1 MSRRSI
7 HVSICTLVTFLVLVS
22 AGMAQS
28 TGWQRGQGPLS
39 TRWTSQVLPAN
50 VHPEYPRPQLV
61 RDDWQSLNGLWDYAI
76 RPTNAPAPSE
86 HFDGQILVP
95 FSITSA
101 LSGVMDQVGPGNM
114 LWYRRSFEIPSRW
127 RTGRVLLH
135 FGAVDWAATVW
146 VNGHQVGSH
155 EGGYTPF
162 SCDVTSALADSAGQE
177 VVVSVWDPT
186 DAGFQPRGK
195 QVRNPHGIWY
205 TPTTGIWQTVWA
217 ETVPDTYIEAIRI
230 TPDVD
235 AGALRLLVHT
245 NQKTAGVTVRAEVV
259 DDGTVASATGRAGD
273 QIVLEIDHPR
283 LWSPE
288 TPFLYDLHVSL
299 IRNGQSID
307 SVKSYFGMRKISLG
321 KGPDGV
327 LRLLLN
333 DKALFQFGPL
343 DQGFWPDGIYTAPT
357 DEALR
362 YDIEVTKR
370 LGFNMIRKHVKI
382 EPERW
387 YYWADKLGILV
398 WQDMPS
404 GDAYIRPNEPD
415 ITRVAQSA
423 YHFDRELK
431 ELIDSRYN
439 HPSIVMW
446 VPFNEGWG
454 QFETGRITSWIK
466 NYDPSRLVDSTS
478 GWADRGVGD
487 VHDIHAYPG
496 PTAPVVEPYRAVV
509 LGEFGGLGLPLPGH
523 TWQSEDNWGY
533 RSFKNAQELT
543 DAYVQLLEKLKPL
556 VADRGLAAAVYTQ
569 TTDVEVEVNGL
580 MTYDRAVVKMDQ
592 EKVRQANE
600 ELYGKVPE

>member
-1 MSRRSI
+1 MSRRLPCFLLA
-7 HVSICTLVTFLVLVS
+7 VSLTCLLSVF
-22 AGMAQS
+22 GGWAQQ
-28 TGWQRGQGPLS
+28 TDWQPKEGRLS
-39 TRWTSQVLPAN
+39 TRWTSQVSPSN
-50 VHPEYPRPQLV
+50 VHQEYPRPQMV
-61 RDDWQSLNGLWDYAI
+61 REKWKNLNGLWRYAV
-76 RPTNAPAPSE
+76 RPNNMPAPAA
-86 HFDGQILVP
+86 HFDGEILVP

-101 LSGVMDQVGPGNM
+101 LSGVMSRVGPENT
-114 LWYRRSFEIPSRW
+114 LWYRRSFEVPDGW
-127 RTGRVLLH
+127 GDGHVLLH
-135 FGAVDWAATVW
+135 FGAVDWAADVW
-146 VNGHQVGSH
+146 VNGTKVGSH
-155 EGGYTPF
+155 QGGYTPF
-162 SCDVTSALADSAGQE
+162 SCDITPALREGRDQE
-177 VVVSVWDPT
+177 VLVSVWDPT

-205 TPTTGIWQTVWA
+205 TPTTGIWQTVWI
-217 ETVPDTYIEAIRI
+217 ESVPDTYVESIRV

-235 AGALRLLVHT
+235 ANVLRLVVST
-245 NQKTAGVTVRAEVV
+245 NRGADGLSVQAEAL
-259 DDGTVASATGRAGD
+259 DGSAVASGSGRPGREFGLTVAN
-273 QIVLEIDHPR
+273 PK

-288 TPFLYDLHVSL
+288 TPFLYDLRVSL
-299 IRNGQSID
+299 VRDGREID

-321 KGPDGV
+321 KDRDGI
-327 LRLLLN
+327 LRLFLN
-333 DKALFQFGPL
+333 GKPLFQFGPL

-362 YDIEVTKR
+362 YDIEVTRK

-382 EPERW
+382 EPDRW
-387 YYWADKLGILV
+387 YYWADKLGVLV

-415 ITRVAQSA
+415 ISRVAQSA

-454 QFETGRITSWIK
+454 QFETGRITEWIK
-466 NYDPSRLVDSTS
+466 NYDPSRLVDSAS

-496 PTAPVVEPYRAVV
+496 PAVPAIEPYRAVV
-509 LGEFGGLGLPLPGH
+509 LGEFGGLGLPLQGH

-543 DAYVQLLEKLKPL
+543 DAYLQLLEKLKPL

-580 MTYDRAVVKMDQ
+580 MTYDRAVVKMDR
-592 EKVRQANE
+592 EEVRKANE
-600 ELYGKVPE
+600 ELYRQMPE